1 MYYTT
6 YNIFTIVT
14 SFVLL
19 PVMVKVVKTHA
30 RETQVDHS
38 FYLKTGGTIDY
49 YDYN

>member
-19 PVMVKVVKTHA
+19 QVMVKVVKTHA
-30 RETQVDHS
+30 RETQVDHC
-38 FYLKTGGTIDY
+38 FCLKTGGRFVY
-49 YDYN
+49 